1 MIKLEK
7 INKSFNNEIILK
19 DISLEIDSSEIFGIV
34 GLSGTG
40 KSTLLKIM
48 NGFLSPDTGL
58 IYVDNILL
66 SKDNK
71 LDIVKKTAT
80 IFQEYN
86 LLNNLNVIKNIL
98 LPLKVRGKINED
110 DILKA
115 RNLLEFI
122 NMSDFENSNI
132 QTLSGGQKQRV
143 AIARALITD
152 PKIIFCDE
160 PTSAL
165 DKENTNTILELLKNI
180 NNTFKTTIIIVSHD
194 INVIKAITNKTAI
207 ITNGALEEIVT
218 VKNKAINS
226 LSYKE
231 ELLNDWCNYY
241 L

>member
-115 RNLLEFI
+115 RKLLEFI

-231 ELLNDWCNYY
+231 ELLND
-241 L
+241 

>member
-115 RNLLEFI
+115 RKLLEFI

-165 DKENTNTILELLKNI
+165 DMENTNTILELLKNI

-194 INVIKAITNKTAI
+194 INIIKAITNKTAI

-231 ELLNDWCNYY
+231 ELLND
-241 L
+241 

>member
-48 NGFLSPDTGL
+48 NGFLSPDTGI

-115 RNLLEFI
+115 RKLLEFI

-231 ELLNDWCNYY
+231 ELLND
-241 L
+241 

>member
-58 IYVDNILL
+58 IYIDNILL

-194 INVIKAITNKTAI
+194 INIIKAITNKTAI

-231 ELLNDWCNYY
+231 ELLND
-241 L
+241 